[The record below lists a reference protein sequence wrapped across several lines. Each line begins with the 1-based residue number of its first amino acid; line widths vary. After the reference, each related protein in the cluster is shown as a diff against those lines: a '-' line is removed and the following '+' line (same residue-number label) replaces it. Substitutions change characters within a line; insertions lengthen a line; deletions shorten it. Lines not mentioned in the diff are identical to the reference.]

1 MKLFPKKSPAAKPA
15 PALAGEKRIRV
26 GVVGVGSLG
35 QHHARI
41 YSQIPGATFVGV
53 YDANASQAR
62 KIAEE
67 HGTRA
72 FDSIDELAS
81 QIDAASIVVPTDKH
95 FEIAMPLIERGLHLL
110 VEKPIAATTD
120 EAEKMVA
127 LAQKKKCILQ
137 VGHIE
142 RFNPVMKYLGDKVSK
157 APRFIEAHRLAPYP
171 PPRPGLKPR
180 GTEVSVILDLMIHDL
195 EIILHLVR
203 SPVKNISAVG
213 VNVLSQTEDIANVR
227 LLFENGCVANVTASR
242 ISLDKMRKIRLFLD
256 DAYLSLDYQNQEGKL
271 YQRGGL
277 LGIKWEKVPIEKG
290 EPLANELKSFVE
302 CVATHGQPVVSGEQA
317 SQALK
322 LAVDIIQK
330 IRLGPS

>member
-1 MKLFPKKSPAAKPA
+1 MKQSSSPV
-15 PALAGEKRIRV
+15 RV
-26 GVVGVGSLG
+26 GVFGVGSLG

-41 YSQIPGATFVGV
+41 YSQLEGAQLAGV
-53 YDANASQAR
+53 YDADRKQR
-62 KIAEE
+62 EKIARE
-67 HGTRA
+67 HGTRP
-72 FDSIDELAS
+72 FDSMEELAAC
-81 QIDAASIVVPTDKH
+81 IDAASIAVPTDRH
-95 FEIAMPLIERGLHLL
+95 FEVAAPLLEKGIHLL
-110 VEKPIAATTD
+110 VEKPIAATTE
-120 EAEKMVA
+120 EAEQLVA
-127 LAQKKKCILQ
+127 LAQKRKCILQ

-171 PPRPGLKPR
+171 PPRLGLKPR
-180 GTEVSVILDLMIHDL
+180 GTEVSVVLDLMIHDL

-227 LLFENGCVANVTASR
+227 LLFENGCVANITASR
-242 ISLDKMRKIRLFLD
+242 ISLNKMRKIRLFLE

-271 YQRGGL
+271 YERGGL
-277 LGIKWEKVPIEKG
+277 LGIKWETVPIEKG

-302 CVATHGQPVVSGEQA
+302 CVATQGQPVVSGEQA

-322 LAVDIIQK
+322 LAVDIIHK